1 MNKDHTIYLRILTQ
15 LILIGIGYYYKELSA
30 LA

>member
-15 LILIGIGYYYKELSA
+15 LILIEIGYYYKELSA